1 MPRILLV
8 GSAAPLLNVLANIF
22 AARGSLVCVSTDFD
36 QARNAVTTFEPQIV
50 LWDSEPG
57 DSTLDPTAFGF
68 QGPTLVLAHHLNAQR
83 DNQPLRKVLLK
94 PISTDDL
101 VEAMLELAG

>member
-1 MPRILLV
+1 MPRILFV
-8 GSAAPLLNVLANIF
+8 GSTSPLLHVLANIF
-22 AARGSLVCVSTDFD
+22 AARGSLVCVSTDAD
-36 QARNAVTTFEPQIV
+36 QARNAVSEFAPQLV

-57 DSTLDPTAFGF
+57 DGSLDPTAFGYD
-68 QGPTLVLAHHLNAQR
+68 GPTLVLAHNLQPVR

-101 VEAMLELAG
+101 VEAVLKSGW